1 MLNVDKPPL
10 KLGSYTSLS
19 VFALNEYPILFSQ
32 TRPSPP
38 IFANK
43 TITFWLGLMEPT
55 DHAVWAVKIAYFLLL
70 INKSLKSY
78 D

>member
-38 IFANK
+38 
-43 TITFWLGLMEPT
+43 
-55 DHAVWAVKIAYFLLL
+55 FLQ
-70 INKSLKSY
+70 IKQSHF